1 MESNPL
7 HSHLM
12 HPSLTTRLHPPPT
25 HPFCLLLLQGWAL
38 RNDNLPLS
46 RAEDAAAAGP
56 TLTVGPRSIDGTDT
70 SIKTSSSRRPP
81 IHRGAC
87 GGVAEVECRVY
98 EEPLLGDGTGSC
110 RCFQLTEHAH
120 AAQSHHINE
129 LWFALCALPEQLDC
143 SGKQMLP
150 QRGHIE
156 TAAKQHI

>member
-1 MESNPL
+1 MVATTSIRRLCAAPWWRG
-7 HSHLM
+7 
-12 HPSLTTRLHPPPT
+12 PRPRTRLE
-25 HPFCLLLLQGWAL
+25 LLLSVGPTGGTELPKGSDIARLL
-38 RNDNLPLS
+38 RT
-46 RAEDAAAAGP
+46 AHAAAAGP
-56 TLTVGPRSIDGTDT
+56 TLTAGLRRIDRTDT

-98 EEPLLGDGTGSC
+98 EEPLEGDGTGSC

-120 AAQSHHINE
+120 ATQSHHINE

-150 QRGHIE
+150 QRGHI
-156 TAAKQHI
+156 

>member
-1 MESNPL
+1 M
-7 HSHLM
+7 
-12 HPSLTTRLHPPPT
+12 RI
-25 HPFCLLLLQGWAL
+25 QGWAL
-38 RNDNLPLS
+38 RNDHLPLS

-87 GGVAEVECRVY
+87 GGVTEVECRVY
-98 EEPLLGDGTGSC
+98 EEPLVGDGTGSC

-120 AAQSHHINE
+120 ATQSHHINE
-129 LWFALCALPEQLDC
+129 LWFALCALPEKLDC

-150 QRGHIE
+150 CREGPNC
-156 TAAKQHI
+156 AAKQHI

>member
-1 MESNPL
+1 MLRAAYPVKETSQKRQDWAGCSSFCETWAQFHPNP
-7 HSHLM
+7 
-12 HPSLTTRLHPPPT
+12 
-25 HPFCLLLLQGWAL
+25 LQGWAL

-98 EEPLLGDGTGSC
+98 EEPLEGDGTGSC
-110 RCFQLTEHAH
+110 R
-120 AAQSHHINE
+120 
-129 LWFALCALPEQLDC
+129 
-143 SGKQMLP
+143 
-150 QRGHIE
+150 
-156 TAAKQHI
+156 

>member
-1 MESNPL
+1 M
-7 HSHLM
+7 
-12 HPSLTTRLHPPPT
+12 RI
-25 HPFCLLLLQGWAL
+25 QGWAL
-38 RNDNLPLS
+38 RNDHLPLS

-98 EEPLLGDGTGSC
+98 EEPLVGDGTGSC

-120 AAQSHHINE
+120 ATQSHHINE
-129 LWFALCALPEQLDC
+129 LWFALCALPEKLDC

-150 QRGHIE
+150 CREGPNC
-156 TAAKQHI
+156 AAKQHI

>member
-1 MESNPL
+1 M
-7 HSHLM
+7 
-12 HPSLTTRLHPPPT
+12 
-25 HPFCLLLLQGWAL
+25 
-38 RNDNLPLS
+38 PLS

-98 EEPLLGDGTGSC
+98 EEPLVGDGTGSC

-129 LWFALCALPEQLDC
+129 LWFALCALPEQLES
-143 SGKQMLP
+143 SGKQHACRSARSHRQLLSLTSEAVKSV
-150 QRGHIE
+150 RGKKSTNGFHSRGR
-156 TAAKQHI
+156 ACLAVLFQCDDDD